1 MVTRIHLDS
10 LVPGESLV
18 ATEPAERDVARTA
31 ERIAAAGLDTP
42 LVAYAHGEAYVVAD
56 DNLRLAALRR
66 LYDQGRLDGIAP
78 KGFVDVFVSPSAS
91 QAAQTAA
98 DRVIRNQ
105 LCPAAQ
111 AIYAQRLLDEQ
122 AKAGPNCF
130 GIRHRSDGQVCPP
143 NQQPGPVGWL
153 SERFDFSL
161 EWTRQTHHCTR
172 IPSCVLHA
180 CLSGVRISKAKLVDA
195 GRRIYENPDG
205 DAEQIAWDYLFVDA
219 GDNIESAAQADDD
232 NDGEQAAKATST
244 SEPSRKRAKETGNR
258 LDPLSGT
265 LEECAER
272 VAETITVWQKADQQT
287 FWQLLV
293 AKVVNRAD
301 ADAHA
306 LAEALK
312 AVVATAEDHKRHEE
326 LASLNAATVAAD
338 AAPSSPDTAADRT
351 GPTRP
356 HSARAHGPNST
367 GSGTT
372 APSDPSAHGNKP
384 ALAGAKSADDPA
396 SGRAA
401 AGASGGRTANTGI
414 GQPNEGPRGGVCN
427 AREAG
432 AYREWVQRLTEQYG
446 TQTNVAK
453 AAGIPPACLSALMNG
468 RGLSR
473 ANAARLDGLCDDSS
487 AASGAKAEKHALS
500 RSSVGTAA

>member
-161 EWTRQTHHCTR
+161 EWARQTHHCTR

-180 CLSGVRISKAKLVDA
+180 CLSGVRISKAKLVGA

-265 LEECAER
+265 PEECAER
-272 VAETITVWQKADQQT
+272 VAETITVWQKADQQR

-301 ADAHA
+301 ADPHA

-312 AVVATAEDHKRHEE
+312 AVVATAEDHQRHEV
-326 LASLNAATVAAD
+326 LASMDAATAAAD
-338 AAPSSPDTAADRT
+338 AAPRPPETAADPN

-356 HSARAHGPNST
+356 PRSPAHGAGNSGDPVT
-367 GSGTT
+367 A
-372 APSDPSAHGNKP
+372 APSEPSAHGNKP
-384 ALAGAKSADDPA
+384 AHAGATSADDPA
-396 SGRAA
+396 SSDA
-401 AGASGGRTANTGI
+401 AGSSGGR
-414 GQPNEGPRGGVCN
+414 
-427 AREAG
+427 
-432 AYREWVQRLTEQYG
+432 
-446 TQTNVAK
+446 
-453 AAGIPPACLSALMNG
+453 
-468 RGLSR
+468 
-473 ANAARLDGLCDDSS
+473 
-487 AASGAKAEKHALS
+487 
-500 RSSVGTAA
+500 

>member
-1 MVTRIHLDS
+1 M
-10 LVPGESLV
+10 
-18 ATEPAERDVARTA
+18 
-31 ERIAAAGLDTP
+31 
-42 LVAYAHGEAYVVAD
+42 
-56 DNLRLAALRR
+56 
-66 LYDQGRLDGIAP
+66 
-78 KGFVDVFVSPSAS
+78 
-91 QAAQTAA
+91 
-98 DRVIRNQ
+98 
-105 LCPAAQ
+105 
-111 AIYAQRLLDEQ
+111 
-122 AKAGPNCF
+122 
-130 GIRHRSDGQVCPP
+130 
-143 NQQPGPVGWL
+143 
-153 SERFDFSL
+153 
-161 EWTRQTHHCTR
+161 
-172 IPSCVLHA
+172 
-180 CLSGVRISKAKLVDA
+180 
-195 GRRIYENPDG
+195 
-205 DAEQIAWDYLFVDA
+205 
-219 GDNIESAAQADDD
+219 
-232 NDGEQAAKATST
+232 
-244 SEPSRKRAKETGNR
+244 
-258 LDPLSGT
+258 SGT

-301 ADAHA
+301 ADPHA

-312 AVVATAEDHKRHEE
+312 AVVATAEDHQRHEV

-356 HSARAHGPNST
+356 HSARAHGPSST

-372 APSDPSAHGNKP
+372 APSEPSAHGNKP
-384 ALAGAKSADDPA
+384 AHAGAKSADDPA
-396 SGRAA
+396 SGSASGRAA
-401 AGASGGRTANTGI
+401 GTSGGRTANTGI

-473 ANAARLDGLCDDSS
+473 ANAAKLDGLCDGSS